1 LQIHNSTAS
10 AVTVRSTIRRLREQ
24 TESWLYWRCYVSF
37 EFWSHFD
44 WRRFNEFTN
53 FISGTLLVVKKVM
66 KTDYVWQFLYGFV
79 FPFQFNIA
87 CFALHGRSCVAHH
100 SWLEYGYN
108 SSVINKYIFVE
119 HWCMIWW
126 CGSTCPQFYEWN
138 DHYVIKAG
146 NLHGRSPCWPR
157 IPWYISFP
165 DVTCARI
172 KLYQWILIIV
182 VWKGAEHKD
191 QNVLLNFILAIS

>member
-1 LQIHNSTAS
+1 MLALQIHNSTAS

-53 FISGTLLVVKKVM
+53 FISGTLLVVKKAM
-66 KTDYVWQFLYGFV
+66 KTDYVC
-79 FPFQFNIA
+79 PFQFNIA
-87 CFALHGRSCVAHH
+87 CFALHGLFCVARH
-100 SWLEYGYN
+100 SWLENGYN
-108 SSVINKYIFVE
+108 SFVINKYIFVE

-126 CGSTCPQFYEWN
+126 CGSTCPEFYESN
-138 DHYVIKAG
+138 DHYVIKLETCMGEA
-146 NLHGRSPCWPR
+146 LVDRESHDTFH
-157 IPWYISFP
+157 FP
-165 DVTCARI
+165 TCARN

-182 VWKGAEHKD
+182 VWKWAEHKD
-191 QNVLLNFILAIS
+191 QIIKVVWFEVKN